1 MLRHPGRRLALAAV
15 FVVTTALVVPAAG
28 LAAPTWRT
36 LKHGHVA
43 GYHIPIMVTRAQVYP
58 GLLRLRT
65 QAPAGTTLRVNWD
78 IQCQQG
84 SLVHRHH
91 GIWTARSGIR
101 KKPLPKGF
109 VGTATCSITAGFE
122 PRGNRARSSYALQ
135 EHN

>member
-1 MLRHPGRRLALAAV
+1 MPRHPARWLALAAALL
-15 FVVTTALVVPAAG
+15 VTAALVAPAAG
-28 LAAPTWRT
+28 LAAPAWRT
-36 LKHGHVA
+36 LRQGHVS
-43 GYHIPIMVTRAQVYP
+43 GYHVPIMVTRAQVYP

-65 QAPAGTTLRVNWD
+65 QAPSGTSLRVNWD

-84 SLVHRHH
+84 SAVHHSH
-91 GIWTARSGIR
+91 GVWTARSGIR

-122 PRGNRARSSYALQ
+122 PQGNRARSSYALQ